1 MTKKMMT
8 ETKIYVGLN
17 DSETKKQEH
26 STRMYVNVLKQVCCS
41 YKVPFSFYFQQG
53 GYMHE
58 DGEYT
63 EENSIVISLIDV
75 KKDLINQVA
84 KELCVLFRQ
93 ESVMITE
100 DHVRTYFISE
110 PILSARRRRA

>member
-1 MTKKMMT
+1 MAKKLT
-8 ETKIYVGLN
+8 LETKIYVGLN

-26 STRMYVNVLKQVCCS
+26 DTKLYVNVLKQVCRH
-41 YKVPFSFYFQQG
+41 YQVAFSISLQQG

-63 EENSIVISLIDV
+63 EELTIVISLIDV
-75 KKDLINQVA
+75 KKELINEIA
-84 KELCVLFRQ
+84 KELCVLFHQ

-100 DHVRTYFISE
+100 DHVKTYFVSE
-110 PILSARRRRA
+110 SVERELDE